1 MELRSRRKRAG
12 DVSLSDDIE
21 PDGDGNS
28 LSLLDTLAD
37 ERDMTEEL
45 SARELR
51 RQARALAETIL
62 EPREA
67 EIIRLRYGLTGATA
81 LTQRETAEQTG
92 ISRSYVSRIEK
103 RALEKLRA
111 AMGEK

>member
-1 MELRSRRKRAG
+1 M
-12 DVSLSDDIE
+12 SLSDDIE

-51 RQARALAETIL
+51 RQARELAETIL

-67 EIIRLRYGLTGATA
+67 EIIRLRYGLDGARA
-81 LTQRETAEQTG
+81 LTQRETAERTG
-92 ISRSYVSRIEK
+92 ISRSYVSRLEK
-103 RALEKLRA
+103 KALEKLRG
-111 AMGEK
+111 AMEGD